1 MIRCSISLPFVLLTV
16 LSVHN
21 LFCQNMLPIQ
31 QDTTLF
37 KNNELI
43 ISGVADY
50 QSTSI
55 GKDITKSFIYGG
67 FITDEMKVKTSTK
80 QQLINRFGFD
90 INGEIQYKNHR
101 SKLFKD
107 STKGFLVKYGI
118 YNFSAIEHSEDVFD
132 LLFYGN
138 SAFIGDTAV
147 IMGSRFDSYTF
158 QKIGLGWFDKYS
170 KSSFTLNAIGV
181 HNMLSGR
188 VEEGSLYQSS
198 SIDSVDLSLIAQY
211 RRSNSN
217 TLSGYG
223 FAVDIDYRFEMPK
236 SEGEK
241 IYFQVLM
248 RNLGVICL
256 PKVRSY
262 SINSKLHFDAYSI
275 EDLLNASAIL
285 NDTEATF
292 DSFAD
297 SSSANT
303 EWRLLPALFQFT
315 KLVDRSSSRKIQG
328 FYGARAYL
336 SSSFMPMF
344 FSGIDYHPSKW
355 YRLGLQASFG
365 GFSNLRWGMYSAID
379 LGRFSLGLAS
389 ENLFSRTG
397 ESIILR
403 ISCLF

>member
-1 MIRCSISLPFVLLTV
+1 MTRCSQLLLCLLFHVLFVQNLL
-16 LSVHN
+16 
-21 LFCQNMLPIQ
+21 CQSMLPIQ

-37 KNNELI
+37 KNHELI

-67 FITDEMKVKTSTK
+67 FITDEMKGQTSSK
-80 QQLINRFGFD
+80 QQIINRFGFD
-90 INGEIQYKNHR
+90 INSELQYKNHR
-101 SKLFKD
+101 FNMFKD
-107 STKGFLVKYGI
+107 STKGFLLKYGI
-118 YNFSAIEHSEDVFD
+118 YNYSAVEHSEDVFD

-147 IMGSRFDSYTF
+147 LMGSRFDSYTF
-158 QKIGLGWFDKYS
+158 QKFGIGWFDKHS

-188 VEEGSLYQSS
+188 LDEGSLYQSS
-198 SIDSVDLSLIAQY
+198 SIDSIDLSLIAQY
-211 RRSNSN
+211 KQSNSN
-217 TLSGYG
+217 TFSGFG
-223 FAVDIDYRFEMPK
+223 LAMDIDYRFAMPK
-236 SEGEK
+236 NKDEK
-241 IYFQVLM
+241 IYFQLLM
-248 RNLGVICL
+248 RNLGVICM

-275 EDLLNASAIL
+275 DNLLNASTIL
-285 NDTEATF
+285 NDTESTF
-292 DSFAD
+292 DSFTD
-297 SSSANT
+297 SSSVNT
-303 EWRLLPALFQFT
+303 EWRFLPALFQFT
-315 KLVDRSSSRKIQG
+315 KLVDRSSARKIQG

-355 YRLGLQASFG
+355 YRVGLQASFG

-379 LGRFSLGLAS
+379 LDRFSFGLAS
-389 ENLFSRTG
+389 ENLFSKTG